1 MADNGCGIVL
11 ILLQELVRAGEGDL
25 VDVLI
30 DFFGGH
36 ANATVANRERAGFLV
51 EADAHRLVAHLALE
65 LALHGKC
72 LELARSVDGVAHQLA
87 EKDFM
92 VAVKKFLDNRK
103 NVLGSDTNVTF
114 LHSVYSFVVYKFFKK
129 CDFSPWQSIKRA

>member
-1 MADNGCGIVL
+1 M
-11 ILLQELVRAGEGDL
+11 

-65 LALHGKC
+65 LALHGKR
-72 LELARSVDGVAHQLA
+72 LQLARSVDGVAHQFA

-114 LHSVYSFVVYKFFKK
+114 LHNVYIFVVYKFFKK